1 MEKNYGHLLCTS
13 HVFCCLR
20 RVMIFAD
27 QDLDGHHIAGDG
39 EVAAVA
45 LEVFGDRNMGMSE
58 TGA

>member
-1 MEKNYGHLLCTS
+1 
-13 HVFCCLR
+13 
-20 RVMIFAD
+20 MIFAD